1 MRVLLSDT
9 GFTVLARLGRIP
21 KHLYQ
26 KGIYVVNGKWPEHRP
41 GHLADE
47 VLSAP
52 SHHALN
58 RIYQF
63 MNIIQALS
71 REHHPS

>member
-1 MRVLLSDT
+1 M
-9 GFTVLARLGRIP
+9 ARQGRIP

-58 RIYQF
+58 MIYKL
-63 MNIIQALS
+63 IKLIQALS
-71 REHHPS
+71 GENHPS